1 MSTGE
6 PTSAL
11 LHVPSLTRKPPT
23 NLFLLRCPSNPS
35 CHYCMYPSLPLICSF
50 AMVVYA
56 MARNQQP
63 FRGLDVHVILP
74 PHRPF
79 HPLFTHPLTH
89 PLTLPSHI
97 FSHISSHTHLALS
110 HILSHSP
117 CPLTH
122 PLTLTLPCPTPSSP
136 PPILHTHSDISSHA
150 HFHTLSYPLPPSQ
163 TPHTT
168 TPIIS
173 FPSPPLSRSPIISI
187 KSHRVQVV
195 ERGERPTLE
204 SSWPKSFCTLLEE
217 VH

>member
-117 CPLTH
+117 YLVPLPLPLHPSCTH
-122 PLTLTLPCPTPSSP
+122 TLTYHHMHTF
-136 PPILHTHSDISSHA
+136 THSL
-150 HFHTLSYPLPPSQ
+150 T
-163 TPHTT
+163 
-168 TPIIS
+168 
-173 FPSPPLSRSPIISI
+173 PSPPHKHHTQLLPSSHSLPLRSLVHPSYRSSPIEC
-187 KSHRVQVV
+187 KWWRE
-195 ERGERPTLE
+195 ERDPPSRAPGPN
-204 SSWPKSFCTLLEE
+204 PFAHC
-217 VH
+217 